1 MRLTSWDS
9 MFVYP
14 PICRLEPTAGASFGQ
29 RLHGCFDEIKDRVVD
44 DAMPGWG
51 RWSQH
56 KWLGAQ
62 ARKQRE
68 ELRRLWQLCAAE
80 LVNCANEPDNA
91 ALFYTPK

>member
-1 MRLTSWDS
+1 

-51 RWSQH
+51 RWSQ
-56 KWLGAQ
+56 

-68 ELRRLWQLCAAE
+68 ELRRLSQLCAAE